1 MTDICLVE
9 MISINAESDLEPNN
23 ETQNNIFS
31 DFIDDYSTTDEEE
44 NDDYII
50 NNVARS
56 AHCWLQLTDSVNKW
70 LTQTSFGVIMNNAN
84 KISS

>member
-31 DFIDDYSTTDEEE
+31 DFMDDYSTTDEEE

-56 AHCWLQLTDSVNKW
+56 AHC
-70 LTQTSFGVIMNNAN
+70 
-84 KISS
+84 

>member
-1 MTDICLVE
+1 
-9 MISINAESDLEPNN
+9 MISINADSDLEPNN
-23 ETQNNIFS
+23 ETHNDIFS

-44 NDDYII
+44 NEDYII

-56 AHCWLQLTDSVNKW
+56 AQCELQLIDSVNKSM
-70 LTQTSFGVIMNNAN
+70 TQTSFGVIINNAN